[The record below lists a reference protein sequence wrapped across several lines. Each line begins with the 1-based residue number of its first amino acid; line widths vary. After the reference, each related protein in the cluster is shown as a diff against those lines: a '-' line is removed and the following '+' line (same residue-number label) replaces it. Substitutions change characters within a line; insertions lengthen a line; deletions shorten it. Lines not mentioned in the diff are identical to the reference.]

1 MAFLFIVEFLA
12 YLCYQ
17 SLKIQ
22 QPLLS
27 IFGVQALVS
36 HTIVTKGFDVGGVQ
50 HRQRWTPAQA
60 EYVVR

>member
-36 HTIVTKGFDVGGVQ
+36 HTAVTKGFDVGGVQ
-50 HRQRWTPAQA
+50 HRQRWVHA
-60 EYVVR
+60 